1 MTNWTKDSE
10 CESKKFQ
17 AWFEPRKHVVKAL
30 FER

>member
-10 CESKKFQ
+10 CESKK